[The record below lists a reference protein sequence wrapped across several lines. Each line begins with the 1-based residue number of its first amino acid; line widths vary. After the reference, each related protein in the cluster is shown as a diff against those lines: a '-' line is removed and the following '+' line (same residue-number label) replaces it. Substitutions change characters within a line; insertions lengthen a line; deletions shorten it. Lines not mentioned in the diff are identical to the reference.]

1 MCAAPVELGALM
13 HGPKFCAGF
22 RGGLT
27 EEASAAINVLRAHW
41 PAAFPQSPDLIRPLG
56 NDVVATIAERTGWSK
71 RYTAS
76 VLAVWRRQPAYSEAM
91 LRYDHRYDLTGAAT
105 EQLINENSRERAR
118 ERIARTKTLV
128 HSLMEMSAQ
137 D

>member
-1 MCAAPVELGALM
+1 MCAAPTELGALM

-27 EEASAAINVLRAHW
+27 EEASAAIDVLRAHW

-56 NDVVATIAERTGWSK
+56 NEGVPTIAARTGWSK

-118 ERIARTKTLV
+118 ERIARTKILV
-128 HSLMEMSAQ
+128 HSLMENGA
-137 D
+137 

>member
-27 EEASAAINVLRAHW
+27 EEANAAIDVLRAHW

-56 NDVVATIAERTGWSK
+56 NDVVAPIAERTGWSK

-76 VLAVWRRQPAYSEAM
+76 VLAVWRRQPAYSEAV
-91 LRYDHRYDLTGAAT
+91 LRYNRRYDLTGAAT
-105 EQLINENSRERAR
+105 EQIIDDNSRKRACEQICR
-118 ERIARTKTLV
+118 RKV
-128 HSLMEMSAQ
+128 EMSPGVQ
-137 D
+137 S

>member
-1 MCAAPVELGALM
+1 M

-22 RGGLT
+22 RGGMT
-27 EEASAAINVLRAHW
+27 EEASAAIDVLRAHW
-41 PAAFPQSPDLIRPLG
+41 PAAFPQFPDLIRPLG
-56 NDVVATIAERTGWSK
+56 NEVVATIMARTGWSK

-105 EQLINENSRERAR
+105 EQLINEHSRERAR
-118 ERIARTKTLV
+118 EQIARRKHPTC
-128 HSLMEMSAQ
+128 SPAENAA
-137 D
+137 

>member
-1 MCAAPVELGALM
+1 MCAASVKWGTLM

-27 EEASAAINVLRAHW
+27 EEASAAIDMLRAHW

-76 VLAVWRRQPAYSEAM
+76 VLAVWKRQPAYSEAM

-105 EQLINENSRERAR
+105 EQLIDDNSRERAR
-118 ERIARTKTLV
+118 EQIARIR
-128 HSLMEMSAQ
+128 
-137 D
+137 

>member
-22 RGGLT
+22 RGELT

-41 PAAFPQSPDLIRPLG
+41 PAAFPQSPDLIRPLA
-56 NDVVATIAERTGWSK
+56 NDVTAAIAERTGWSK

-76 VLAVWRRQPAYSEAM
+76 VLAVWRRQPAYAKAV
-91 LRYDHRYDLTGAAT
+91 LRYDRRYDLAGTAT
-105 EQLINENSRERAR
+105 EQLINDHSRERAR
-118 ERIARTKTLV
+118 EQIARIR
-128 HSLMEMSAQ
+128 
-137 D
+137 